1 MILKT
6 IMIVLVAIA
15 LIGLILFIY
24 SVITAPLIEDDDL

>member
-6 IMIVLVAIA
+6 IIIVLVAIA